1 MLHNLRV
8 AHDGWE
14 SAARR
19 SVLATLA
26 VAMLA
31 VWAEPA
37 GAARYVSTP
46 DQFQAAASAYRHTG
60 GTIVMLPGTYARP
73 LVVGPRSARHLTVE
87 GRPGTRIHLLLLEH
101 TQAVTLRGLT
111 VRPVGSDGGVL
122 ALRSRRIALADLRFT
137 AARTPYRVSLDL
149 DHSVGVTVQ
158 NSDFS
163 HCGDRW
169 RSVAACL
176 YTRGAS
182 HVTIRGNR
190 FHDCRGCDSIH
201 GRAGR
206 HLVIEANRF
215 ERALA
220 CRSSRK
226 KCFHQD
232 PIEFFGAN
240 GVVIRRNVFGET
252 GHGRGQIFLSQA
264 TDHVLIVSNVFLASK
279 RHVPGVTPMR
289 GIVVGSHISRD
300 LPQDVRI
307 VNNTIL
313 SGDRSGAGLGS
324 VVLSPFYASIAAH
337 LRPLL
342 ANNVIARLP
351 QWRVCGRIRL
361 SVQNVVAHGSG
372 CSAGD
377 RVGDSFLTAEGRPT
391 AGSALLIDRAEPALA
406 PARDILDHVRIGPPD
421 IGAYEHVP

>member
-1 MLHNLRV
+1 M
-8 AHDGWE
+8 AT
-14 SAARR
+14 R

-26 VAMLA
+26 AATLGVCTQ
-31 VWAEPA
+31 PA
-37 GAARYVSTP
+37 GAARYVRTP
-46 DQFQAAASAYRHTG
+46 DEFQAAVSASRSTG
-60 GTIVMLPGTYARP
+60 GTIVVLPGTYARP
-73 LVVGPRSARHLTVE
+73 LIVGSRSARRLTIE
-87 GRPGTRIHLLLLEH
+87 GRPATRIHSLRLEH

-111 VRPVGSDGGVL
+111 FRPVGSDGGVL
-122 ALRSRRIALADLRFT
+122 ALRSRSIALTDLRFT

-149 DHSVGVTVQ
+149 DHSHHVNVE
-158 NSDFS
+158 NSEFS

-169 RSVAACL
+169 RAVAVCL
-176 YTRGAS
+176 YTRRAS

-206 HLVIEANRF
+206 HLVIEENRF

-220 CRSSRK
+220 CRSPRK

-232 PIEFFGAN
+232 PIEFFWAN
-240 GVVIRRNVFGET
+240 GIVIRRNIFGET

-264 TDHVLIVSNVFLASK
+264 TDHVLIVNNVFLASK
-279 RHVPGVTPMR
+279 RHTPGVTPMR
-289 GIVVGSHISRD
+289 GIVVGSRISRD

-313 SGDRSGAGLGS
+313 SGDHSGAGLGS
-324 VVLSPFYASIAAH
+324 IVLSPYYTSIAAR

-351 QWRVCGRIRL
+351 RWRVCQSIRL
-361 SVQNVVAHGSG
+361 SAYNVVAHGNG
-372 CSAGD
+372 CSSGD
-377 RVGDSFLTAEGRPT
+377 RVGEPLLTAEGRPT
-391 AGSALLIDRAEPALA
+391 MGSALLIDRADPALA
-406 PARDILDHVRIGPPD
+406 PATDILGHARIGPPD